1 MKVERMRRSTLSFL
15 LLLLLLLPPTPSRAQ
30 DAADPGLLSEIN
42 AVRAVDN
49 HAHVMAAAG
58 ADGRA
63 DEEFDAVACG
73 GLEFVSPPPLRLRP
87 DNPISARR

>member
-1 MKVERMRRSTLSFL
+1 L
-15 LLLLLLLPPTPSRAQ
+15 RAQ
-30 DAADPGLLSEIN
+30 DAADSGLLSEIN

-63 DEEFDAVACG
+63 DEEFDVIACG
-73 GLEFVSPPPLRLRP
+73 GLEFVSPSPVRLCT
-87 DNPISARR
+87 DNPIYTGAWRNAVRLYGRSR

>member
-1 MKVERMRRSTLSFL
+1 MRRPTLSL
-15 LLLLLLLPPTPSRAQ
+15 LLLLLLLPILSRAQ

-49 HAHVMAAAG
+49 HAHVLAAAG

-63 DEEFDAVACG
+63 DEEFDAIACG
-73 GLEFVSPPPLRLRP
+73 GLNRLGAARS
-87 DNPISARR
+87 SAHG

>member
-1 MKVERMRRSTLSFL
+1 L
-15 LLLLLLLPPTPSRAQ
+15 RAQ
-30 DAADPGLLSEIN
+30 DEADPGLLSEIG

-63 DEEFDAVACG
+63 DEEFDAIACG
-73 GLEFVSPPPLRLRP
+73 GLEFVSPPP
-87 DNPISARR
+87 

>member
-1 MKVERMRRSTLSFL
+1 MRRTLLGL
-15 LLLLLLLPPTPSRAQ
+15 LLLGLLLPTPAGAQ
-30 DAADPGLLSEIN
+30 DAPDPGLLSEIN

-49 HAHVMAAAG
+49 HHAHVMAAAG
-58 ADGRA
+58 ADERA
-63 DEEFDAVACG
+63 DDEFDAIACG